1 MILFLKIVAEGDFAC
16 KLLGNFGMPSIFKQ
30 GDIMLGA
37 IFPLFNKEES
47 LNVVFQKEPHGGNC
61 VGFDLRAYRW
71 AQVMMFTIKEI
82 NEDQSLLPNI
92 TLGYAIFDSCASP
105 TNTLRA
111 ALTLV
116 SGQEGTKSAAECRPP
131 ICAVI
136 AESGSSQ
143 SAAAAGTL
151 GPFGVPMVSYFST
164 CACLSDKLKYPTFF
178 RTIPSDYHQAKAL
191 ASLVKRFGW
200 SWIGAIQADN
210 DYGRNGILSFT
221 EEVKKFG
228 VCIAFIGT
236 VLRTYPR
243 SKILE
248 VVETIK
254 QSTVRVILAFVPEG
268 DLYPLMQEL
277 VMQNITGIQWIASEA
292 WITAARPSTIEI
304 FHSFGGAIGFAT
316 RKMAMPKLKDFL
328 VNINPLAVPQDPFV
342 RDFWKTIV
350 GCDLGLT
357 RESSTSTHI
366 LAKSK
371 LCTGDEKLDPAH
383 VFFNVTQ
390 LRVSYNVYKAVYAI
404 AHALHNFIFCLNE
417 SEKNQR
423 KVCIN
428 TSQIKPRQVSDH
440 LKTVN
445 FVNSFGEAVF
455 FDENGD
461 PPPSY
466 EIINWQLRDGEVQHV
481 TVGHFI
487 TSAHGYELVIEE
499 ENIIWSTG
507 KVIPKAVCTEIC
519 PTGSRKAQMKGK
531 PTCCFDCIPCADGTI
546 ANTTGATDCIPCP
559 LEYWSNKAKDQCIP
573 KNIEFLSYNDG
584 MGIALTVVSLSGVC
598 LAFATI
604 VVFFNFKTT
613 PIVKANNSELS
624 FLLLFSL
631 LLCFLCPLTF
641 IGEPTIWSCMLRH
654 TAFGITFALCI
665 SCVLGKTIVVVTA
678 FRATLPN
685 NNMARKFGPV
695 QQRIIVFSCTTVQI
709 CICVLWLTLNP
720 PFPDRTFK
728 QDDKKIILECNTGS
742 ETAFYAVLGYI
753 GLLSAVC
760 LVLAFLARKL
770 PDNFNEAKFI
780 TFSMLIFCTVWLT
793 FIPAYVSSPGK
804 YTVAVEIFAIL
815 SSTFGLLFCIFAPK
829 CYIILIKPEKN
840 TRNNVM
846 GKLRTKRL

>member
-1 MILFLKIVAEGDFAC
+1 
-16 KLLGNFGMPSIFKQ
+16 
-30 GDIMLGA
+30 MLGG
-37 IFPLFNKEES
+37 IFPVFNKEENR
-47 LNVVFQKEPHGGNC
+47 NVSFQKEPHGGNC
-61 VGFDLRAYRW
+61 VRFDLRAYRW

-92 TLGYAIFDSCASP
+92 SLGYAIFDSCGSP
-105 TNTLRA
+105 ISVLRA
-111 ALTLV
+111 ALTLLN
-116 SGQEGTKSAAECRPP
+116 GQEETKSAAECHPP
-131 ICAVI
+131 VSAVI
-136 AESGSSQ
+136 AAAGSSR
-143 SAAAAGTL
+143 SVAAAGAL
-151 GPFGVPMVSYFST
+151 GPFSVPMVSYFST
-164 CACLSDKLKYPTFF
+164 CACLSDKIKYPTFF

-191 ASLVKRFGW
+191 ASLVRRFGW

-210 DYGRNGILSFT
+210 DYGRNGVLSFT
-221 EEVKKFG
+221 DEVKKFG

-243 SKILE
+243 SKILD
-248 VVETIK
+248 VVEMIK
-254 QSTVRVILAFVPEG
+254 RSTVRVILAFVPEG

-304 FHSFGGAIGFAT
+304 FRSFGGAIGFAT

-328 VNINPLAVPQDPFV
+328 VNIDPLAVQWDPFV
-342 RDFWKTIV
+342 RDFWETI
-350 GCDLGLT
+350 
-357 RESSTSTHI
+357 
-366 LAKSK
+366 
-371 LCTGDEKLDPAH
+371 
-383 VFFNVTQ
+383 
-390 LRVSYNVYKAVYAI
+390 
-404 AHALHNFIFCLNE
+404 
-417 SEKNQR
+417 
-423 KVCIN
+423 
-428 TSQIKPRQVSDH
+428 VSDH
-440 LKTVN
+440 LKRVN
-445 FVNSFGEAVF
+445 FVNSYGEAVF

-466 EIINWQLRDGEVQHV
+466 EIINWQLRNG
-481 TVGHFI
+481 
-487 TSAHGYELVIEE
+487 
-499 ENIIWSTG
+499 
-507 KVIPKAVCTEIC
+507 IPKAVCTEIC
-519 PTGSRKAQMKGK
+519 PRGSRKAQIKGK
-531 PTCCFDCIPCADGTI
+531 PTCCFDCILCAGGTI

-573 KNIEFLSYNDG
+573 KDIEFLSYHDG

-598 LAFATI
+598 LAFSTI
-604 VVFFNFKTT
+604 VVFFNFKNT

-641 IGEPTIWSCMLRH
+641 IGEPTVWSCMLRH
-654 TAFGITFALCI
+654 TVFGITFALCI

-685 NNMARKFGPV
+685 NNMARIFGPM
-695 QQRIIVFSCTTVQI
+695 QQRIIVCSCTTVQI
-709 CICVLWLTLNP
+709 FICLLWLTLNP

-728 QDDKKIILECNTGS
+728 QSDIKIILECNTGS

-753 GLLSAVC
+753 GILSAAC

-780 TFSMLIFCTVWLT
+780 SFSMLIFCAVWLT

-815 SSTFGLLFCIFAPK
+815 SSAFGLLFCIFAPK

-846 GKLRTKRL
+846 GKSIAKRS